1 MTAAR
6 RAVVIL
12 AFLLLG
18 PAMSGVIARAQDAA
32 AASTACGLAQRIVQR
47 ASGGVQVISRANPF
61 DTSGQQLCISGSTRR
76 PGFTVLNNLRYTG
89 AWQAY
94 PFTGAGCAYYLC
106 SPGTDLPKQVRKLP
120 PWANSSF
127 AWHGPA
133 PGNWNASYD
142 IWFDKHDQIS
152 TEDDGAELMIW
163 LRPNPGYHGGEF
175 VHVGKHWYWFVHWR
189 TCDHARICWNYTQFR
204 FPHAVYGV
212 RQLWLMPFIR
222 FLEHRGLVF
231 PSWWLTSVHAGYEL
245 VSGGKGLTTTW
256 FNVHI

>member
-1 MTAAR
+1 MTAVR

-12 AFLLLG
+12 VLILLAS
-18 PAMSGVIARAQDAA
+18 AMSGDVAGAQDASV
-32 AASTACGLAQRIVQR
+32 ASTACGLAQRIVQR
-47 ASGGVQVISRANPF
+47 ASGGVQVLSRANPF
-61 DTSGQQLCISGSTRR
+61 DTSGQPLCISGSTKR

-133 PGNWNASYD
+133 SGNWNASYD
-142 IWFDKHDQIS
+142 IWFDKRDQIS

-163 LRPNPGYHGGEF
+163 LRPNPGYRGGEL
-175 VHVGKHWYWFVHWR
+175 VHVGKHRYWFVHWR
-189 TCDHARICWNYTQFR
+189 ACDHEGICWNYVQFR
-204 FPHAVYGV
+204 FTHRMYGV

-222 FLEHRGLVF
+222 FLERRYLVS
-231 PSWWLTSVHAGYEL
+231 PKWWLTSVHAGYEL